1 MSFSQKSTYSNTSS
15 TMPLHCLLNLYPKQV
30 LAEEITKKI
39 FKLLTSLLNEFK
51 KFSAALIRIEQE
63 TKARQE
69 RDREAYMQYQYKPK
83 MPIFGGG
90 SLKMVSGAYYIPK
103 SKKLNPLGEDA
114 YFICDEKQTIGVA
127 DGIGGWAK
135 KGIDAGVYAQ
145 ELMANSLLALQNEP
159 WEAVDLNKVLNEA
172 YLNSKPKGSSTACII
187 TLAGHRWSPYTRHMG
202 NILSNHF
209 VRGGDLSEDE
219 KNPEEEINLSANPS
233 S

>member
-1 MSFSQKSTYSNTSS
+1 MRTLVVFSSSESESSSPSLSGVAHCHSLGVLHQKFWFN
-15 TMPLHCLLNLYPKQV
+15 
-30 LAEEITKKI
+30 EEITKKI

-83 MPIFGGG
+83 MPIFGEG

-135 KGIDAGVYAQ
+135 KVKMNHNQCMMKIYESQSMNHSSTVDTSCPFTFVK
-145 ELMANSLLALQNEP
+145 
-159 WEAVDLNKVLNEA
+159 EAVTIFGEKLLTGEL
-172 YLNSKPKGSSTACII
+172 YSSLKPFST
-187 TLAGHRWSPYTRHMG
+187 P
-202 NILSNHF
+202 
-209 VRGGDLSEDE
+209 
-219 KNPEEEINLSANPS
+219 KQ
-233 S
+233 